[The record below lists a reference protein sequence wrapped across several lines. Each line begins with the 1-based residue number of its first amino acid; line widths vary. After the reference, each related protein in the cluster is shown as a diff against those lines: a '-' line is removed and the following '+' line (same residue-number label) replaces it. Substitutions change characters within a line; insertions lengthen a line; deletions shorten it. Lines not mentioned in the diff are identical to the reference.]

1 MWHISVGGFWQDRRA
16 LIAPNDCRTIVT
28 PIFFEHWNFRVMTWD
43 RTERVVGVERTKG
56 KSGSGRKSRIYPRGP
71 NLISTRKMKIWQHRL
86 LICNTI
92 LGSPAKS
99 IAQYR
104 KKKEEKKEKKKNLPS
119 DCSQKIPKVDQKY
132 QESSKAK
139 IDTKIG
145 GKCSSIPINLVY
157 LLPAEKVNTQNPEQK
172 NVIFHRV

>member
-16 LIAPNDCRTIVT
+16 LIAPNDCRTIVA

-43 RTERVVGVERTKG
+43 RTERAVGVERTKG
-56 KSGSGRKSRIYPRGP
+56 KSGSGQKSRIYP
-71 NLISTRKMKIWQHRL
+71 TRAQFNFDSLWQHRL

-104 KKKEEKKEKKKNLPS
+104 KKKKKKNLPS

-132 QESSKAK
+132 QESS
-139 IDTKIG
+139 IVI
-145 GKCSSIPINLVY
+145 
-157 LLPAEKVNTQNPEQK
+157 QNRHQNRWK
-172 NVIFHRV
+172 MQLYSH